1 MRFSAVLYM
10 LSTCAVCGAS
20 LGLTSDEVDTVANT
34 DAAGPAEQNDRFRKL
49 GEKLRSSSDKNETDR
64 ATSESEDAHLWSSG
78 SEGASGA
85 PDELTSVTSMPFEED
100 IGYSQ
105 ADLTGY
111 SASTSQQSES
121 WAKRA
126 VRKGAAPFLEASESS
141 SASPGVLGLGWSFV
155 RSVWDDLKDLQ
166 SSNSS
171 RDKQKEG
178 DEAVNETGQNESFSW
193 TSLWKW
199 WSFYANLPELV
210 ETDYEEM
217 KDVVRSMESSKEPV
231 TRQVYMGSAKLAE
244 DLRVPHALLTGGF
257 TVKMCPGSRSKPWK
271 ALTEIFLRK
280 KLLPPNSP
288 FFVPLVATAK
298 GKEAAT
304 LQFFPPTRGSLRAI
318 ATQAPEKLNVV
329 LVMAEMVAAVEALHG
344 LGILHGALSLDAFYV
359 SREGHVQLSDFDSAI
374 VDNVFRPISE
384 MAEPVR
390 DGYRA
395 LSRKLNISLLHT
407 KAADV
412 FSLGKAFEALA
423 DLTDLENGDR
433 LMLEVL
439 VERMTQAD
447 SEKRPSLNDIARD
460 KFFDRVDFDSVRAR
474 TNPCVYSCRWRR
486 EKMSAND
493 AATTASDADEDSDDD
508 DLP

>member
-10 LSTCAVCGAS
+10 LSTCVVCGAS
-20 LGLTSDEVDTVANT
+20 LGLTYDEVDTLVTAE
-34 DAAGPAEQNDRFRKL
+34 AAGPAEQNEPFRKL
-49 GEKLRSSSDKNETDR
+49 GDKLRSSSDKNETDR
-64 ATSESEDAHLWSSG
+64 GTSESEDTQLSS
-78 SEGASGA
+78 SVSSRASGV
-85 PDELTSVTSMPFEED
+85 PDKLTGVTSVPFEED
-100 IGYSQ
+100 IVYSQ
-105 ADLTGY
+105 ADLTGH
-111 SASTSQQSES
+111 SVSTSQQSES
-121 WAKRA
+121 LVKMAI
-126 VRKGAAPFLEASESS
+126 RKVAAPLLEASDSPS
-141 SASPGVLGLGWSFV
+141 TSPGVLDLGWSFV

-166 SSNSS
+166 LSNPS

-178 DEAVNETGQNESFSW
+178 DEAVDEPGKNESFSW
-193 TSLWKW
+193 MSLWKW
-199 WSFYANLPELV
+199 WSFYVNLPELV

-217 KDVVRSMESSKEPV
+217 KDVVRSLESSKEPV

-271 ALTEIFLRK
+271 ALTEIFLRTR
-280 KLLPPNSP
+280 LLPANSP
-288 FFVPLVATAK
+288 FFVPVVATAR

-304 LQFFPPTRGSLRAI
+304 LQFFPPTRGSLREL
-318 ATQAPEKLNVV
+318 ATQVPEKLNVV
-329 LVMAEMVAAVEALHG
+329 LVMAEMVAAVEALHD

-374 VDNVFRPISE
+374 VDSVFRPISE

-395 LSRKLNISLLHT
+395 VSRKLNISLLHT
-407 KAADV
+407 KEADV

-433 LMLEVL
+433 IMLEVL

-447 SEKRPSLNDIARD
+447 SEKRPSLNDIAQD
-460 KFFDRVDFDSVRAR
+460 KLFDRVDFDSVRAR
-474 TNPCVYSCRWRR
+474 TNPCVYSGRWRR

-493 AATTASDADEDSDDD
+493 AATTASDVDEDSDDD